1 MCEGLSGLLEDMVW
15 RGAGSNDDDNVD
27 ELPDELMSDV
37 GEGRGGW
44 LIAASNTLDVGGGEG
59 LCCEG
64 GSGGGG
70 DKVGSTGIIW
80 S

>member
-37 GEGRGGW
+37 GEGRRGW
-44 LIAASNTLDVGGGEG
+44 LIAALSI
-59 LCCEG
+59 
-64 GSGGGG
+64 S
-70 DKVGSTGIIW
+70 SFIFR
-80 S
+80 